1 MVVTFT
7 KQNTSI
13 SSSTRGMFE
22 YLNKEN
28 DERIDEF
35 WENALADDL
44 DIEAIDESKIV
55 IEKNLFFNH
64 DFENNVDKYFN
75 EKEASNIIDANVSS
89 NGKSEQ
95 SQFFMLNIS
104 PSKAEIDHMKNIAD
118 IELSTKGLDEKE
130 RHILEQSE
138 HGKKILYDLRND
150 LIHQQLRDYS
160 KDVMKNYAETFD
172 REVYANP
179 DKLPNQKEERE
190 ISKKAKAQLEILQID
205 KKSKDYSEKFTTLKQ
220 EFAKEIGKDLST
232 RKMTDKDLVWFG
244 KVEEKRS
251 YKATDKWV
259 MQNKKTLKEIAS
271 LDPNKDSNK
280 IQLLRDSLNKDR
292 TTNEVVR
299 EGMLKGGD
307 NYHVHVVISR
317 YDNCPNKGKKIS
329 LSPLA
334 NHKKSQI
341 GKNNDVGFN
350 RDIFR
355 NKVEQSFDKK
365 FKFQRENTYDNY
377 KIRKQYARQN
387 FTNQAKNK
395 MNLVLNKAIAPIKNE
410 LLNQSGINEIKKL
423 SLQGMISKELGFRI
437 PLKIPLTPLDAG
449 IKIVKFVTSKII
461 DASKGY

>member
-13 SSSTRGMFE
+13 SSSTRGIFE

-35 WENALADDL
+35 WENAVDNDL

-64 DFENNVDKYFN
+64 NFEKNEDNYFN
-75 EKEASNIIDANVSS
+75 EKEASNLIDGNVSS
-89 NGKSEQ
+89 NAKAEQ

-104 PSKAEIDHMKNIAD
+104 PSKAELDHMKKIAD
-118 IELSTKGLDEKE
+118 IELSTKGISEKE
-130 RHILEQSE
+130 ISILEKSE
-138 HGKKILYDLRND
+138 HGQKILYDLRND
-150 LIHQQLRDYS
+150 LIHQQLREYS

-179 DKLPNQKEERE
+179 DKLPTQKEERE
-190 ISKKAKAQLEILQID
+190 ISKKAKLILDDLKLD
-205 KKSKDYSEKFTTLKQ
+205 KKSKEYSEKFTSLKQ
-220 EFAKEIGKDLST
+220 DFAKEIGKDLST
-232 RKMTDKDLVWFG
+232 RKMTEKDLLWFG

-259 MQNKKTLKEIAS
+259 MQNKKTLKEIGA
-271 LDPNKDSNK
+271 LDPKKDLQK
-280 IQLLRDSLNKDR
+280 IQSLEKTLNRDR
-292 TTNEVVR
+292 TTNEIVR

-341 GKNNDVGFN
+341 GLDNNVGFN
-350 RDIFR
+350 RDVFR
-355 NKVEQSFDKK
+355 NKVEQSFDEK
-365 FKFQRENTYDNY
+365 FKFQRENTYENY
-377 KIRKQYARQN
+377 KNRRLSTRQKLAN
-387 FTNQAKNK
+387 NVSNK
-395 MNLVLNKAIAPIKNE
+395 ANILLNKAIAPIKNE
-410 LLNQSGINEIKKL
+410 LINQSGINEIKKL